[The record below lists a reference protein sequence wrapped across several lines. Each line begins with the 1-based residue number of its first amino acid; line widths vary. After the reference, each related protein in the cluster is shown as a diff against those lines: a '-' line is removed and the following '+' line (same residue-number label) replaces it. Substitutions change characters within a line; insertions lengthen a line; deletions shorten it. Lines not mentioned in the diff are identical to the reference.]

1 MKNHI
6 PIIALLIASNMIIS
20 TIKCFATESRN
31 NTKNEVYVV
40 NHGWHTGFVVPT
52 SYIQDSIPE
61 LKQRFGNTP
70 YIEFWMGGQRNFI
83 RRTK

>member
-40 NHGWHTGFVVPT
+40 NHGW
-52 SYIQDSIPE
+52 
-61 LKQRFGNTP
+61 
-70 YIEFWMGGQRNFI
+70 
-83 RRTK
+83 